1 MVFAVYEQGMRI
13 RTPVNKLLKRDGISK
28 TNASMPSRPPAD
40 ESGDWDHFRNI
51 QDQLQSKPARQSTAA
66 GSSNFS
72 TTAPA
77 EQETVVT
84 PGGSNDHDT
93 STDQHMPD
101 DHNPKSDQGMHNG
114 YGIRAYQ
121 KTAEQLPDS
130 PDHSLPAAQVMRQDV
145 ITGEADWRAA
155 EAWQQLVQ
163 HGIHVLPLMSS
174 GRLVGLISDK
184 DLLREMAAVGQ
195 RAREGKTFAELTAQD
210 VMSRPL
216 ITAAPDTDVRDVARV
231 MLVQDLRAMP
241 ILGDDEALVGLI
253 TRSDLLLALTNHSME
268 LWT

>member
-13 RTPVNKLLKRDGISK
+13 RTPVNKLLRRDGISK
-28 TNASMPSRPPAD
+28 TNASLPSRPPAD

-51 QDQLQSKPARQSTAA
+51 QDQLQSQSAHQSTTKRVPDFA
-66 GSSNFS
+66 
-72 TTAPA
+72 TTAIT
-77 EQETVVT
+77 EQT
-84 PGGSNDHDT
+84 PNEVPTQHDT
-93 STDQHMPD
+93 VNDPNAHG
-101 DHNPKSDQGMHNG
+101 DHNQSSDQNRNSG

-145 ITGEADWRAA
+145 ITGEADWHAA
-155 EAWQQLVQ
+155 EAWQQLIQ
-163 HGIHVLPLMSS
+163 HGIHVLPLLSS
-174 GRLVGLISDK
+174 GELVGLISDK
-184 DLLREMAAVGQ
+184 DLLREMSGVGR
-195 RAREGKTFAELTAQD
+195 RAREGKAFKDLTAQD

-231 MLVQDLRAMP
+231 MLAQDLRAMP
-241 ILGDDEALVGLI
+241 ILGDDEELVGLI

>member
-28 TNASMPSRPPAD
+28 TNASMPNRPPAD

-51 QDQLQSKPARQSTAA
+51 QDQLQSHLSRQSTV
-66 GSSNFS
+66 SSS
-72 TTAPA
+72 SSISSIDTSEQADTTPVATPHDP
-77 EQETVVT
+77 ETV
-84 PGGSNDHDT
+84 SDQA
-93 STDQHMPD
+93 TDS
-101 DHNPKSDQGMHNG
+101 DHNTNSGHNINSG
-114 YGIRAYQ
+114 HGIRAYQ

-155 EAWQQLVQ
+155 EAWQQLIQ

-174 GRLVGLISDK
+174 GRLIGLISDK
-184 DLLREMAAVGQ
+184 DLLREMAGVGHQ
-195 RAREGKTFAELTAQD
+195 AREGKAFNQLNAQD
-210 VMSRPL
+210 VISRPL

-241 ILGDDEALVGLI
+241 ILGDDEQLVGLI